1 MDQLTV
7 LRYAYRAALEDWDR
21 AATRL
26 QRNPRSEI
34 QKAREAEA
42 SKAFNDIREMLL
54 IEERKEAKGGQ

>member
-26 QRNPRSEI
+26 ERNPRSAI
-34 QKAREAEA
+34 QKARVEEAD
-42 SKAFNDIREMLL
+42 KAFNEIRQMLL
-54 IEERKEAKGGQ
+54 DEERKEVKR